1 MKFTSTKKSKWKLF
15 SLSLITFFL
24 MAFAAN
30 AQQYDMSGSDV
41 EKIQDENMDYVRQIA
56 EIVKDYPA
64 FTYSY
69 EMEDGKVV
77 DVNVTGVDN
86 TIDKKKLEVVL
97 FDLKSNK
104 NMIKNKANRIGVFYS
119 VDEAAEYAG
128 EDELD
133 RVIQSNLT
141 YPEGAKDW
149 GVEGTIFVKFVVDE
163 NGEIPFAAT
172 SSNIETSMER
182 YMKDLEQQAVSA
194 IKATSGNWEPGT
206 VEGIKVPSFVVFPV
220 TFDFEKNPSIPTL
233 IP

>member
-1 MKFTSTKKSKWKLF
+1 MKFTSTKKSMWKLF
-15 SLSLITFFL
+15 SLTFIVFSL
-24 MAFAAN
+24 MAFTVN
-30 AQQYDMSGSDV
+30 AQQNMSDSDM

-56 EIVKDYPA
+56 KIVKDYPA
-64 FTYSY
+64 FSYSY
-69 EMEDGKVV
+69 EIEDGEVV
-77 DVNVTGVDN
+77 DVNVTGVEDV
-86 TIDKKKLEVVL
+86 IDKKKLEVML

-104 NMIKNKANRIGVFYS
+104 NMIKNKPNRIGVFYS
-119 VDEAAEYAG
+119 VDEPAEYAG

-133 RVIQSNLT
+133 RVIQSNLK

-163 NGEIPFAAT
+163 NGEIPFATT
-172 SSNIETSMER
+172 SSNVETSIER
-182 YMKDLEQQAVSA
+182 YLKDLRKQAVSA

-206 VEGIKVPSFVVFPV
+206 VDGVEVASFAVVPV